1 MTPFVPSALFTWSSL
16 RLGMAER
23 MSRWTGLEQGMV
35 GGYSADLFNI
45 MRAMLRPDYHRR
57 PSASLIAGEN

>member
-1 MTPFVPSALFTWSSL
+1 
-16 RLGMAER
+16 MAER
-23 MSRWTGLEQGMV
+23 MSRWTGLEQGML

-57 PSASLIAGEN
+57 PSASCIAGEN